1 MPQYGR
7 AESWLSSSQR
17 GPVTGRMRDLYAAEV
32 TLTDHWLGNLIERLH
47 DLNLERETII
57 ALVGDHGVMV
67 GEHGWT
73 GKVQT
78 ALYPVLTRV
87 PLILVHPERRRAGDA
102 SDYFASTHDLAPTLL
117 RMANVR
123 RPERMNGVDLSRAF
137 RGRKLPER
145 DYAWGGYSDSFFIR
159 SRRWM
164 LWGYNR
170 PGNFRLFD
178 LRRDPGMNH
187 NVAGSNPGKVH
198 ELLGKLIDRAG
209 GRLPW
214 YGGQ

>member
-1 MPQYGR
+1 
-7 AESWLSSSQR
+7 
-17 GPVTGRMRDLYAAEV
+17 MRDLYAAEV
-32 TLTDHWLGNLIERLH
+32 TLTDYWLGNLMERLH
-47 DLNLERETII
+47 NLNLERETIVVL
-57 ALVGDHGVMV
+57 ASDHGVML

-78 ALYPVLTRV
+78 ALYPALTRV
-87 PLILVHPERRRAGDA
+87 PLIIVHPERRRAGDA

-117 RMANVR
+117 RMAGVR

-159 SRRWM
+159 SRHWM

-178 LRRDPGMNH
+178 LRRDPGMNR
-187 NVAGSNPGKVH
+187 NVAGSNPGTVR

-214 YGGQ
+214 YGGE